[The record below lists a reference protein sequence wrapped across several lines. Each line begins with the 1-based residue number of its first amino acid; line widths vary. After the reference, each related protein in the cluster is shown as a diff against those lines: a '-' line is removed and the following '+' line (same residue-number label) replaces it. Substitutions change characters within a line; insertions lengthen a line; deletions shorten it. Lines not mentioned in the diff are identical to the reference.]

1 MPYKSEK
8 KGILIPRDMK
18 KNVKIPIG
26 EHENVR
32 LHYLQSK
39 SQRATAKHFGV
50 SRSLIRF
57 ICFPDKLKKHKE
69 NQKQLQKEGRYYDKE
84 KHTVHVKEYRK
95 RKNDLFKKGKCE
107 LSTVS

>member
-8 KGILIPRDMK
+8 KGILIPRDLK
-18 KNVKIPIG
+18 KNVKIPLS

-39 SQRATAKHFGV
+39 SQRATARHFGV

-57 ICFPDKLKKHKE
+57 ICFPDKLASHKE
-69 NQKQLQKEGRYYDKE
+69 KYKEKQKDGRYYRKE
-84 KHTVHVKEYRK
+84 IHTVNVKEYRK
-95 RKNDLFKKGKCE
+95 RKHDLFKDGKCE
-107 LSTVS
+107 LSTV

>member
-8 KGILIPRDMK
+8 KGILIPRDLK
-18 KNVKIPIG
+18 KNVKIPLS

-39 SQRATAKHFGV
+39 SQRATARHFGV

-57 ICFPDKLKKHKE
+57 ICFPDKLQHNRELLKE
-69 NQKQLQKEGRYYDKE
+69 RQKDGRYYRKE
-84 KHTVHVKEYRK
+84 IHTVNVKEYRK
-95 RKNDLFKKGKCE
+95 RKHDLFKDGKCE
-107 LSTVS
+107 LSTV